1 MRHDNDGQV
10 FVRHVSSESQLCVV
24 RARDLMYIADSY
36 VLVAVAVVVAV
47 ALLFFR
53 SRARERQPLARQ
65 PLAIGERQPLARSHW
80 RLGSD
85 SHCSRVITCN
95 GCPQPW
101 PRANLT
107 GVHAPG
113 PAPNMERVRM
123 AASDEFDFQH

>member
-53 SRARERQPLARQ
+53 SRAPAAGSHWL
-65 PLAIGERQPLARSHW
+65 LGSGSHW
-80 RLGSD
+80 RTAIG
-85 SHCSRVITCN
+85 
-95 GCPQPW
+95 
-101 PRANLT
+101 AN
-107 GVHAPG
+107 P
-113 PAPNMERVRM
+113 
-123 AASDEFDFQH
+123 